1 MDKTIFAKFIPMKD
15 YYLTVTSKG
24 CIGHCSYC
32 MQNFLKKWEKDEN
45 LKGPFLREKPVDIL
59 LCLMNVQEN
68 YPSKLAKDT
77 KCTYS
82 HTVHLLQKIEKMG
95 LVEFE
100 KSTHHRRDI
109 SRIAYGQDDNLI
121 PNLIIEVLGNFKGEG
136 LLSQNSPAILGIQ

>member
-1 MDKTIFAKFIPMKD
+1 MYSDLKMIDPQWWKKNRDAKI
-15 YYLTVTSKG
+15 
-24 CIGHCSYC
+24 
-32 MQNFLKKWEKDEN
+32 
-45 LKGPFLREKPVDIL
+45 FLREKPVDIL

-100 KSTHHRRDI
+100 KRGRLKLVRLTKNGQKISEGFRDLK
-109 SRIAYGQDDNLI
+109 RA
-121 PNLIIEVLGNFKGEG
+121 F
-136 LLSQNSPAILGIQ
+136 